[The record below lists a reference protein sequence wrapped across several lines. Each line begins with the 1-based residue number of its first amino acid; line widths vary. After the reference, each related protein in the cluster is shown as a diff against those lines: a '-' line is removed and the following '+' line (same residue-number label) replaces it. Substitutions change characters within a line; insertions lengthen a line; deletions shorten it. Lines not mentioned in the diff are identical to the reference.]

1 MWPSLGS
8 STSWNRTDWFAVV
21 KIYIKT
27 HFKYTN
33 GVFLVKIVYQRVSLW
48 MASGYLFLW
57 AVNVLVQITALWSLN
72 LLQQCACGYYRMD
85 RLRTIRVLK
94 QKNVGV
100 FPPATSTLN
109 RAANGAQETDC
120 KPTFRLCN
128 QWEPKG
134 ELLIC
139 LLWRAI
145 IKMSHCY
152 NDG

>member
-8 STSWNRTDWFAVV
+8 STSWNGTDWFAVV
-21 KIYIKT
+21 KIYIKNT
-27 HFKYTN
+27 FQVHKRCVPCEDSLPACQPLDGLRLF
-33 GVFLVKIVYQRVSLW
+33 VSLSCECAGPDYSSVVIESSAT
-48 MASGYLFLW
+48 MCLW
-57 AVNVLVQITALWSLN
+57 
-72 LLQQCACGYYRMD
+72 LLQDGSIMNDPSFKAKECRS
-85 RLRTIRVLK
+85 
-94 QKNVGV
+94 
-100 FPPATSTLN
+100 FSPATSTLN